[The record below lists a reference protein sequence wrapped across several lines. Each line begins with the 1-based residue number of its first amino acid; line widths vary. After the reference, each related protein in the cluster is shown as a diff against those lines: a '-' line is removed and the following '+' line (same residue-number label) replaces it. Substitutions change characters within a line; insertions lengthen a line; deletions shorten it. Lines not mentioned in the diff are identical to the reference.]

1 MRLLILLALSA
12 FSWGAYA
19 CTVSAPESFDSF
31 FAKFR
36 SDLVFEKERTSYPY
50 RVNNHTEERSWTV
63 KVSAENDTRQKPLD
77 TVAKEKGFVFDRPVT
92 KVGRATAK
100 LYAPNTGYSM
110 EFKFQK
116 KNGCWKFT
124 VLDVNDF

>member
-1 MRLLILLALSA
+1 MRLLIFLA
-12 FSWGAYA
+12 FSASSCAAYA

-36 SDLVFEKERTSYPY
+36 SDLTFEKERTSYPY
-50 RVNNHTEERSWTV
+50 RINNHTEERSWTV
-63 KVSAENDTRQKPLD
+63 KVSAKNDTRQKSLD
-77 TVAKEKGFVFDRPVT
+77 TVAKEKGFVFDLPAT

-110 EFKFQK
+110 GFKFHQ
-116 KNGCWKFT
+116 KNGCWRFT